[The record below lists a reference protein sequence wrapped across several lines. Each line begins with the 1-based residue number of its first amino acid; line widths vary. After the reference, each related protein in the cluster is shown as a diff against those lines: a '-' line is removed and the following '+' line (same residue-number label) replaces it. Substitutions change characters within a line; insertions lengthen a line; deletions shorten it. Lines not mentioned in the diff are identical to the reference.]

1 MGSPPLLRLSNVTFT
16 YRNAERPALT
26 DVCLDV
32 RSGELIVVM
41 GATGSGKTTLAKI
54 LNRTIPS
61 FQPGVLEGRMEVR
74 GEDVGDR
81 GVAALAG
88 VVGLV
93 SQDFEAQLFATN
105 VVQEVAFGM
114 EQMGVP
120 RPDMQRRLSRALE
133 LVGLT
138 GFEDRDPGTLSGGEK
153 QRLAIAAVL
162 ALQPRVLVFDEPTTD
177 LDPLGKI
184 QIFDVLAA
192 LRREDVAIVLFEHEI
207 GAAERA
213 DRLVLMSNGRIVADA
228 APAMLLPQ
236 VQRLEELGVRPA
248 DTDRVGR
255 ALGWRGRPASLDE
268 AETWLRP
275 HLKERP
281 AHPPTAAAKG
291 EPLLSVEDVSFA
303 YDTGQPALTGV
314 SLQIVEGELVAL
326 IGQNGSGKTT
336 LARHLNG
343 LLQPTRGRVLLRNRD
358 VRHLHLSDVAAE
370 VGYVFQNPDH
380 QIFAASVR
388 EEVAF
393 ALRNF
398 GVAND
403 DIDRRVR
410 MVLETVGLLGMED
423 EDPFLFGK
431 GQRQRLAVASLLALQ
446 PKLLILDEPTT
457 GLDYLEQVRMM
468 NLLRRLHAQGMT
480 IVVITH
486 SPWVVAEYAQRGV
499 LMREGRVL
507 FDGVLRDLFAQEEL
521 LEESHFRVPD
531 LTRLGRRLGFTPLAL
546 DEFIAALDPAA
557 RVS

>member
-1 MGSPPLLRLSNVTFT
+1 LNVH
-16 YRNAERPALT
+16 P
-26 DVCLDV
+26 
-32 RSGELIVVM
+32 GELIVVM
-41 GATGSGKTTLAKI
+41 GATGSGKTTLAKV

-61 FQPGVLEGRMEVR
+61 FQPGVLEGRMEVQ
-74 GEDVGDR
+74 GEDVGER

-88 VVGLV
+88 LVGLV

-120 RPDMQRRLSRALE
+120 RPDMERRLARALH
-133 LVGLT
+133 LVGLS

-192 LRREDVAIVLFEHEI
+192 LRGEDVAIVLFEHEI

-213 DRLVLMSNGRIVADA
+213 DRLVLMANGRIVADD
-228 APAMLLPQ
+228 APATLLPQ
-236 VQRLEELGVRPA
+236 VQRLEGLGVRPA
-248 DTDRVGR
+248 DTDRIGR
-255 ALGWRGRPASLDE
+255 ALGWRSRPASLDE
-268 AETWLRP
+268 AERWVRP
-275 HLKERP
+275 HLK
-281 AHPPTAAAKG
+281 AGPTAAPSAAAKA
-291 EPLLSVEDVSFA
+291 EPLLDVQDVSYVYA
-303 YDTGQPALTGV
+303 TGRAALTAV
-314 SLQIVEGELVAL
+314 SLQVLEGELVAL

-343 LLQPTRGRVLLRNRD
+343 LLQPTQGRVLLRDRD
-358 VRHLHLSDVAAE
+358 VRDLHLSDVAAE

-403 DIDRRVR
+403 EIDRRVHA
-410 MVLETVGLLGMED
+410 VLETVGLLGMED

-431 GQRQRLAVASLLALQ
+431 GQRQRLAVASLLALR
-446 PKLLILDEPTT
+446 PKVLILDEPTT

-468 NLLRRLHAQGMT
+468 SLLRDLHARGMT
-480 IVVITH
+480 LIVITH

-499 LMREGRVL
+499 LMREGRIV
-507 FDGVLRDLFAQEEL
+507 FDGPLRELFSHESL
-521 LEESHFRVPD
+521 LEESHFRVPE
-531 LTRLGRRLGFTPLAL
+531 LTRLGRRLGFTPLTL
-546 DEFIAALDPAA
+546 DELLAGLDPAA
-557 RVS
+557 RAS